1 LFVVVVTEGAS
12 MYRSFVIRSTARD
25 RSGSRAFAV
34 IVSVAL
40 ILGLGCNG
48 AGRQAPEAR
57 PTTPT
62 VRAKIETPE
71 PETVAESAPP
81 HEEKSP
87 SPPPVAADER
97 GRTDAREQA
106 ASATA
111 LSGAIGEGSI
121 RAPAKRAGRADL
133 EALEDDSLQGD
144 LVQGLSAQAPA
155 PQASKP
161 KASNSAGVG
170 TGYGSAS
177 GGFRGRS
184 AAVPRSAMRMSAGA
198 MAHMANPEMNTERYA
213 HAADNTFQLT
223 KDTPLS
229 TFSIDV
235 DTASYANVRRFLRD
249 GALPPVD
256 AVRIEE
262 LVNYFSYDYPEPR
275 ADAPVSVTTEVAAA
289 PWQPDHRLVRI
300 GLRTR
305 AIETKSAPA
314 SNLVFLIDVSGSM
327 ADPDKLPL
335 LKRGLSMLAQNLRP
349 EDRVAMVVYAGAS
362 GLVLPS
368 TPGSRRAE
376 VLEALERLDAGG
388 STNGAD
394 GIRLAYQVARQNFVK
409 GGTNRVVLATDG
421 DFNVGTTSEGELVR
435 LIENERKSGVFLTV
449 LGFGRGNLN
458 DSSMEAL
465 ADHGNGSYAYVDSI
479 AEAHKVLVRE
489 AGSTL
494 ITVAKDVKLQIE
506 WNPTRVAS
514 YRLIGFENRVLAARD
529 FNDDKKDAGELGA
542 GHNMT
547 ALYEIV
553 PLAASGVSGGS
564 EVDPLKYSAQAPTAA
579 ATSDELLTLK
589 IRYKRPDSDVSRLMS
604 QAVRDTQPEVQAS
617 RDLRWAAAV
626 ACFGMLLRNSEHKG
640 KATLELADS
649 LARNAIGADPQGQRH
664 EFVSLIEQAKTLGL
678 GATTAKVASP
688 SAQLAR

>member
-1 LFVVVVTEGAS
+1 
-12 MYRSFVIRSTARD
+12 MHRSFATCFAARSRVF
-25 RSGSRAFAV
+25 SISLSLG
-34 IVSVAL
+34 L
-40 ILGLGCNG
+40 ILGLGCDA

-57 PTTPT
+57 PTTPA
-62 VRAKIETPE
+62 VRAKIEAPQA
-71 PETVAESAPP
+71 ETVAESTPP
-81 HEEKSP
+81 LEDKQP
-87 SPPPVAADER
+87 SPPPAASDELSR
-97 GRTDAREQA
+97 VIGERRQAREQA
-106 ASATA
+106 TSATGMH
-111 LSGAIGEGSI
+111 GARGEGSI
-121 RAPAKRAGRADL
+121 AAPAKRSGRADL
-133 EALEDDSLQGD
+133 EALEDDLLQGD
-144 LVQGLSAQAPA
+144 LVQGQALQGTA
-155 PQASKP
+155 PQGSKP
-161 KASNSAGVG
+161 KASPASGLG
-170 TGYGSAS
+170 SGYGSAG
-177 GGFRGRS
+177 GGFRGRGGVAPLS
-184 AAVPRSAMRMSAGA
+184 ARLSAGA

-213 HAADNTFQLT
+213 HAADNTFQHT
-223 KDTPLS
+223 KDAPLS

-275 ADAPVSVTTEVAAA
+275 TDQPVSVTTEVAAA
-289 PWQPDHRLVRI
+289 PWHPDHRLVRI

-305 AIETKSAPA
+305 AIERSHAPA

-335 LKRGLSMLAQNLRP
+335 LKRGLGMLAQNLRP

-542 GHNMT
+542 GHSMT

-604 QAVRDTQPEVQAS
+604 QAVRDTQPEAQAS

-640 KATLELADS
+640 QATLALADS

-678 GATTAKVASP
+678 GATAAKAASSP
-688 SAQLAR
+688 RSAQLAR

>member
-1 LFVVVVTEGAS
+1 MF
-12 MYRSFVIRSTARD
+12 RSFGTS
-25 RSGSRAFAV
+25 SRGRVFA
-34 IVSVAL
+34 ITLSLAL
-40 ILGLGCNG
+40 ILGLGCD
-48 AGRQAPEAR
+48 AERHAPTPRA
-57 PTTPT
+57 TTPT
-62 VRAKIETPE
+62 VRVKIEKPE
-71 PETVAESAPP
+71 EPAPPPADEKAASPQPAAAADARQGRSEVAKEQALSADVSSLESARSAKRRSGG
-81 HEEKSP
+81 EGAVALDDLVSGDALVAP
-87 SPPPVAADER
+87 SP
-97 GRTDAREQA
+97 
-106 ASATA
+106 
-111 LSGAIGEGSI
+111 
-121 RAPAKRAGRADL
+121 
-133 EALEDDSLQGD
+133 
-144 LVQGLSAQAPA
+144 
-155 PQASKP
+155 ASKP
-161 KASNSAGVG
+161 KASVG
-170 TGYGSAS
+170 SLGTRGYSVSGGGFGSGYGAAS
-177 GGFRGRS
+177 GGFVGRS
-184 AAVPRSAMRMSAGA
+184 ARMAASPAA
-198 MAHMANPEMNTERYA
+198 SVQMATPEMNTERYA
-213 HAADNTFQLT
+213 HATDNTFQRT
-223 KDTPLS
+223 KDSPLS

-262 LVNYFSYDYPEPR
+262 LVNYFAYEYPEPR
-275 ADAPVSVTTEVAAA
+275 ADDPVSVTTEVAAA
-289 PWQPDHRLVRI
+289 PWAPDHRLVRV
-300 GLRTR
+300 GLKTR
-305 AIETKSAPA
+305 AIDSSRAPA

-335 LKRGLSMLAQNLRP
+335 LKRGLSLLAQNLRA

-368 TPGSRRAE
+368 TPGSQRAQ
-376 VLEALERLDAGG
+376 VLEALDRLGAGG

-394 GIRLAYQVARQNFVK
+394 GIRLAYQVARQHFVK
-409 GGTNRVVLATDG
+409 GGTNRVILATDG

-494 ITVAKDVKLQIE
+494 VTVAKDVKIQVE

-542 GHNMT
+542 GHSMT

-564 EVDPLKYSAQAPTAA
+564 EVDPLKYSARAPTAA
-579 ATSDELLTLK
+579 ATSDEMLTLK
-589 IRYKRPDSDVSRLMS
+589 IRYKRPDSDTSRLMT
-604 QAVRDTQPEVQAS
+604 QAIRDTQPEAQAS
-617 RDLRWAAAV
+617 RDLRWAASV

-640 KATLELADS
+640 GATLSMCDG
-649 LARNAIGADPQGQRH
+649 LARNALGADPEGQRH
-664 EFVSLIEQAKTLGL
+664 EFVSLIDQAKMLGL
-678 GATTAKVASP
+678 GAAAVKVAAP
-688 SAQLAR
+688 SAKLAR